1 MPWEL
6 GLDHAL
12 DQSSP
17 SRYVKYHSGQYY
29 FEFGIGLVSN
39 VIKYNQPLFV
49 KKNSI
54 KNLCNNYLH
63 R

>member
-49 KKNSI
+49 KK
-54 KNLCNNYLH
+54 K
-63 R
+63 

>member
-49 KKNSI
+49 KINSI
-54 KNLCNNYLH
+54 KNLSNNYLH